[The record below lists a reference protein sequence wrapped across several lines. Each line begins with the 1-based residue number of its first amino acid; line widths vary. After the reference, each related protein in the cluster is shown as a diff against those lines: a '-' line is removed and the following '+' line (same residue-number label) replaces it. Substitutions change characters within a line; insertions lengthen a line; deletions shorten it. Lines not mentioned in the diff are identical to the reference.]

1 MTATPEHS
9 SKGDDRASD
18 EANASLD
25 RVKRR
30 DKIAVETFRLMHR
43 YGISNGDDLAVAL
56 TRMHEDGRRQGASE
70 MREAAGYLHEQ
81 INPASDEE
89 RQNSD
94 PGAGAMGAVIEYR
107 DKIRALPLPGDAP
120 APAEGETT

>member
-1 MTATPEHS
+1 MTAAP
-9 SKGDDRASD
+9 DDRETALAD
-18 EANASLD
+18 EIVKQTYDVGYVELANT
-25 RVKRR
+25 
-30 DKIAVETFRLMHR
+30 IA
-43 YGISNGDDLAVAL
+43 AAL
-56 TRMHEDGRRQGASE
+56 RAAREDGRRQGATE

-107 DKIRALPLPGDAP
+107 DKIRALPLLGDAP
-120 APAEGETT
+120 APAQEETT